1 MVKNFQIGK
10 FCFQIICQKDIPIP
24 EHFLL
29 FETSGNI
36 IPQYT
41 YRIFLNQVVSLPEE
55 VLTARENMVVYKAER
70 KAERDREC
78 AG

>member
-1 MVKNFQIGK
+1 MLNIYQAVDLSDIRYLGRDYMIRTSDVLFFGS
-10 FCFQIICQKDIPIP
+10 IILHILCL
-24 EHFLL
+24 FLL
-29 FETSGNI
+29 F
-36 IPQYT
+36 
-41 YRIFLNQVVSLPEE
+41 FLPEE